1 MPRLHPESTRA
12 AALAERARIA
22 RDLHDMLA
30 RSLAAVSVNL
40 QAAEGLL
47 TSGTLKVMESLA
59 HWRKEYRNYHRD
71 EKGNIVKRN
80 DHLMDATRYLIVS
93 GRRLMRT
100 KPKPIANSQ
109 PVRRDYGDR
118 GWMA

>member
-30 RSLAAVSVNL
+30 RALAAVSVNL

-47 TSGTLKVMESLA
+47 TSGTLL
-59 HWRKEYRNYHRD
+59 
-71 EKGNIVKRN
+71 
-80 DHLMDATRYLIVS
+80 L
-93 GRRLMRT
+93 
-100 KPKPIANSQ
+100 
-109 PVRRDYGDR
+109 
-118 GWMA
+118 